1 VWLGSVSET
10 QSIVS
15 MGKQLPLLGGMALI
29 YFLAGGYCGFKL
41 LQTDHDAGLRFHMI
55 ALLVA
60 ILLSFWQIKLLPY
73 ATYLPVPLL
82 AVWLARPPQQ
92 VQAPASNRTIAATV
106 LGVLI
111 AIGTAGWLL
120 LSLGAPSAQRTKETF
135 APVQNCQSTAAIMPL
150 AHLPKGLVVADVNLG
165 PYLVALTH
173 LDVLAAPYHRL
184 DHAIIEAD
192 RILHT
197 SPQEA
202 ERRLHAMGARYVI
215 TCKGLDSTTT
225 PGGVPK
231 DALQTLLFAG
241 NPPGFLTPEPLDAQ
255 TPIKVWRVKP

>member
-1 VWLGSVSET
+1 
-10 QSIVS
+10 
-15 MGKQLPLLGGMALI
+15 
-29 YFLAGGYCGFKL
+29 
-41 LQTDHDAGLRFHMI
+41 
-55 ALLVA
+55 
-60 ILLSFWQIKLLPY
+60 
-73 ATYLPVPLL
+73 
-82 AVWLARPPQQ
+82 
-92 VQAPASNRTIAATV
+92 
-106 LGVLI
+106 
-111 AIGTAGWLL
+111 
-120 LSLGAPSAQRTKETF
+120 
-135 APVQNCQSTAAIMPL
+135 MPL

-241 NPPGFLTPEPLDAQ
+241 KPPGFLTPVPLDAQ
-255 TPIKVWRVKP
+255 TPLKVWRVKP